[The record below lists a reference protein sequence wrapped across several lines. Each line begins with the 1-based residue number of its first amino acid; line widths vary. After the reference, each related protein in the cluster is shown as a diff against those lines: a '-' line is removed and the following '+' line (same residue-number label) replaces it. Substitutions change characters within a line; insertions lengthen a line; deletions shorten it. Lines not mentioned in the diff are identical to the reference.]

1 MKFMSKIAY
10 VFLTVGL
17 ILFVIYFFHYVK
29 PLENHV
35 ARLKDNNHSL
45 QSVVDSIQKIARET
59 PDTVRDTTIITKV
72 KEGDQKNED
81 PGFTEED
88 TTEYRIYSDSL
99 INEDLKIFTR
109 SRVRGEM
116 DWNSIQYS
124 LYKQRYIEKVRVVN
138 KIGLPYRIRDE
149 PNPQTK
155 DNCFHV
161 IPQLAFANNWGY
173 GVGLMYETPEL
184 NYIANYYSMNGWS
197 FVTAGLT
204 IPISGILKTPNI
216 LKPF

>member
-1 MKFMSKIAY
+1 MKFLNKIAY
-10 VFLTVGL
+10 FFLL
-17 ILFVIYFFHYVK
+17 IELISFVIYFFHYVK

-72 KEGDQKNED
+72 KKGDQKNEN
-81 PGFTEED
+81 PEFTGED

-99 INEDLKIFTR
+99 INDDLKIFTR

-116 DWNSIQYS
+116 DWKSIQYS

-138 KIGLPYRIRDE
+138 KIGLPYRIKDE

-161 IPQLAFANNWGY
+161 IPQLAFSNGLGY
-173 GVGLMYETPEL
+173 GFGFMYETPEL
-184 NYIANYYSMNGWS
+184 NYIANYYSMNGCS
-197 FVTAGLT
+197 FVTAGVA